1 MLKITFFHD
10 QIFTRSFTFV
20 LNLYSMYFLQVISL
34 DRFIAVCS
42 TRSESLAKL
51 REPKKVRIIITL
63 VWMLAFIACFPLYLL
78 TDLKIQDKKCV
89 L

>member
-1 MLKITFFHD
+1 M
-10 QIFTRSFTFV
+10 RNFTF
-20 LNLYSMYFLQVISL
+20 LSNIDIMYFLQVISL

-51 REPKKVRIIITL
+51 REPAKVRIIIIL
-63 VWMLAFIACFPLYLL
+63 VWLLAFIACLPLYLL